1 MKFFVTIIAVL
12 ALLTSCKKN
21 EDDKGTHI
29 ITPGRRTIIAYMAG
43 ENNLSSY
50 VQDDI
55 NEMIIGSMTMPDDC
69 RLLIF
74 VDRSSKNE
82 KPFIARLNGKN
93 DVPVDTLYKY
103 PQDFY
108 SSDAGNFREV
118 LERCIALCPA
128 QEYGLILW
136 GHANGWVIEKEHES
150 YTGNRAYGL
159 DNGKNTGELT
169 TQYWMNIPSMAKALK
184 DIGVKWKCIFSD
196 CCNMQG
202 VEVAYELKDVADYF
216 IASPAE
222 ISGEGAPYSKIIV
235 DLCKA
240 DDQEMYK
247 SACDDYN
254 AQKTIFNG
262 SVDEHL
268 PISVIKT
275 DKLDIL
281 LNATRNIL
289 PQVNEYTQSHGTLD
303 GLIYYY
309 SYNKSSIYN
318 RVMFDMND
326 VVLAAL
332 EEQDS
337 LYNVWKD
344 AFDQAVVYKKNST
357 YWHTNSIYISDFI
370 IFSTTENARRQG
382 VVSMFFPLS
391 HYTRAHYNFNTLI
404 KQMKWYQAVGWS
416 EVGW

>member
-1 MKFFVTIIAVL
+1 MMKYFVTIIAIL
-12 ALLTSCKKN
+12 ALLTSCGKD
-21 EDDKGTHI
+21 DDKGGGNTY
-29 ITPGRRTIIAYMAG
+29 TPGRRTIIVYMAG
-43 ENNLSSY
+43 ENNLSSFA
-50 VQDDI
+50 QDDI
-55 NEMIIGSMTMPDDC
+55 NEMIIGSKTMPDDC
-69 RLLIF
+69 RLLMF
-74 VDRSSKNE
+74 VDRSSNNE

-118 LERCIALCPA
+118 LERCIALCPS
-128 QEYGLILW
+128 QEYGLVLW
-136 GHANGWVIEKEHES
+136 GHANGWVIEQEHES
-150 YTGNRAYGL
+150 YTGKRAYGL
-159 DNGKNTGELT
+159 DNGKNTWELT
-169 TQYWMNIPSMAKALK
+169 TVYWMNIPSMARALK
-184 DIGVKWKCIFSD
+184 DIGVKWNFIFSD
-196 CCNMQG
+196 CCNMQC

-254 AQKTIFNG
+254 IQFDFVNG
-262 SVDEHL
+262 HL

-326 VVLAAL
+326 VVLKAL
-332 EEQDS
+332 EGQDS
-337 LYNVWKD
+337 LYNVWKG

-357 YWHTNSIYISDFI
+357 FWHANSINFSDFRI
-370 IFSTTENARRQG
+370 YSTTENDRRQG

-391 HYTRAHYNFNTLI
+391 HYNTRAYYNYNTLI
-404 KQMKWYQAVGWS
+404 KQMQWYQAVGWS

>member
-1 MKFFVTIIAVL
+1 MMKYFVTIIAIL

-43 ENNLSSY
+43 ENNLSSNDFD
-50 VQDDI
+50 QNDI

-74 VDRSSKNE
+74 VDRSSNNE

-93 DVPVDTLYKY
+93 DVPVDTLYQY

-118 LERCIALCPA
+118 LERCIAFCPS

-136 GHANGWVIEKEHES
+136 GHANGWIIEKEHES

-159 DNGKNTGELT
+159 DNGKNTLELT
-169 TQYWMNIPSMAKALK
+169 KQYWMNIPSMAKALK
-184 DIGVKWKCIFSD
+184 DIGVKWKYIFSD
-196 CCNMQG
+196 CCNMQT

-222 ISGEGAPYSKIIV
+222 ITGEGAPYNKIIL
-235 DLCKA
+235 DLCKS
-240 DDQEMYK
+240 DDQQMYE
-247 SACDDYN
+247 STCNDYN
-254 AQKTIFNG
+254 AQYDYVG
-262 SVDEHL
+262 GHL

-275 DKLDIL
+275 DQIDSL

-309 SYNKSSIYN
+309 SYSKYSQYNK
-318 RVMFDMND
+318 VLFDMND

-337 LYNVWKD
+337 LYNVWKK
-344 AFDQAVVYKKNST
+344 AFDQAVVYKKNSN
-357 YWHTNSIYISDFI
+357 YWHANSIIMSDFMI
-370 IFSTTENARRQG
+370 DSTTENARRQG
-382 VVSMFFPLS
+382 VVSMFFPLT
-391 HYTRAHYNFNTLI
+391 HYSQAYYNYNTLI